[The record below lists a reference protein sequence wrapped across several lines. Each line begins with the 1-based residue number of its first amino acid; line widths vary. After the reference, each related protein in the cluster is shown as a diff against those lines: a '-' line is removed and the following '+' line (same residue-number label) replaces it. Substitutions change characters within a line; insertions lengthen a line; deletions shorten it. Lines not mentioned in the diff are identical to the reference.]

1 MKLLFAIKGLVV
13 SGGGAERVFVD
24 VANALRGRGHDVHVA
39 TFDSL
44 GQPFFYALDPAIPV
58 HSLAQSRPAQP
69 TRLAELPGIMRKARR
84 LVRQERP
91 DAVVAFMHSTFVPV
105 GLGMLGTGVPFVA
118 SEHTDGIHYRTRR
131 LQRMLRDAVFARSAA
146 ITIPSEASRQEQ
158 PVRWRERMHA
168 IPNAI
173 DFDALGALAT
183 DRQPEPLILSVGRLM
198 AEKDYP
204 TLIRAFAQVAGE
216 FPEWRLR
223 IAGDGNMR
231 QQVEAEVER
240 SGVKERIQLPGYVR
254 DIPAEYA
261 RAAIF
266 ASSSI
271 YESFG
276 LVTAEA
282 LAAGCPAIGFADCI
296 GTAQLIDHGTNG
308 LLVEPSE
315 DRVQSLAAGL
325 RMLMADAALRE
336 RLGTAAPASVGEY
349 SLPSIT
355 DKWETMLEH
364 ICKKGPA

>member
-39 TFDSL
+39 TFDPP
-44 GQPFFYALDPAIPV
+44 GQPFFYALDPATPV

-69 TRLAELPGIMRKARR
+69 TRLAELPGIMRKTRK
-84 LVRQERP
+84 LVLQERP

-131 LQRMLRDAVFARSAA
+131 LQRILRDAVFARSAA
-146 ITIPSEASRQEQ
+146 ITIPSEASRREQ
-158 PVRWRERMHA
+158 PVRWQERMHA

-204 TLIRAFAQVAGE
+204 TLIRAFALVAGE
-216 FPEWRLR
+216 FPAWRLR

-240 SGVKERIQLPGYVR
+240 SGVSERIELPGYVR

-282 LAAGCPAIGFADCI
+282 LAAGCPAVGFADCI
-296 GTAQLIDHGTNG
+296 GTAQLIDHDTNG
-308 LLVEPSE
+308 LLVEPGE
-315 DRVQSLAAGL
+315 DRVQSLATGL
-325 RMLMADAALRE
+325 RRLMADAALRE
-336 RLGTAAPASVGEY
+336 RLGNAAPASVREY

-355 DKWETMLEH
+355 DKWETMLENV
-364 ICKKGPA
+364 CKKGPA

>member
-24 VANALRGRGHDVHVA
+24 VVNELRLRGHAVQVA
-39 TFDSL
+39 TFDPP
-44 GQPFFYALDPAIPV
+44 GQSFFYALSPDIPV
-58 HSLAQSRPAQP
+58 HSLAQNEPAQP
-69 TRLAELPGIMRKARR
+69 TRLAELPGIMRKARK
-84 LVRQERP
+84 LVRKERP

-105 GLGMLGTGVPFVA
+105 GLGLLGTGVPFVA
-118 SEHTDGIHYRTRR
+118 SEHTDGVHYKTRR

-146 ITIPSEASRQEQ
+146 ITVPSEASRQAQ
-158 PVRWRERMHA
+158 PERWRERMQA

-173 DFDALGALAT
+173 DFDALGALAEN
-183 DRQPEPLILSVGRLM
+183 RQPDQVILSVGRLM

-216 FPEWRLR
+216 YPAWRLR
-223 IAGDGNMR
+223 IAGDGHLR
-231 QQVEAEVER
+231 DEIEAEAAR
-240 SGVKERIQLPGYVR
+240 SGVSERIELPGYVR

-282 LAAGCPAIGFADCI
+282 LASGCPAIGFADCI
-296 GTAQLIDHGTNG
+296 GTAQLIKDGTNG
-308 LLVEPSE
+308 MLVKPGA
-315 DRVQSLAAGL
+315 DRVQALAIAL
-325 RMLMADAALRE
+325 RTLMADRALRE
-336 RLGTAAPASVGEY
+336 RLGAAGPASVGEY

-355 DKWETMLEH
+355 DKWETMLMN